1 MPSGKGGRIIVAH
14 VGSRKP
20 GLVDGSAWVFVGKKN
35 SADFHAE
42 MNSTSWLRWLEE
54 NVMEKIRGGVLVID
68 WAPYHLVQNEATRP
82 VGSKFRK
89 ADIADWLERHGKV
102 RPEWGPDW
110 RRTCTRAVL
119 KRQADDNRPAPRYP
133 VQDLAA
139 RFGVS
144 ILIFPVAH
152 QELNPIEMVWGSTK
166 MALKPTNTD
175 FSLASL
181 RALAKAEFAKITA
194 EVWQRYEDHAIKV
207 EGYYRGVEDISAEV
221 EAAFNGEREED
232 EAEEDSI
239 NRGSEDEEDDMS
251 E

>member
-1 MPSGKGGRIIVAH
+1 
-14 VGSRKP
+14 
-20 GLVDGSAWVFVGKKN
+20 
-35 SADFHAE
+35 
-42 MNSTSWLRWLEE
+42 
-54 NVMEKIRGGVLVID
+54 MEKIRGGVLVID